1 MDDPADTGLRIFL
14 IGPMGSGKSA
24 VGKQLAK
31 LCKVP
36 FVDTDSEIERR
47 TGVDIPR
54 IFEEESEAGFRE
66 RERQV
71 IDELTQHSSIVLST
85 GGGAILL
92 PQNREVLRARGKVV
106 YLQTS
111 VSQQAARVRE
121 GKHRPLL
128 AGRDP
133 AQKLAELMQIRAPLY
148 ESTAHLTVRTDHR
161 HVRAV
166 AEQIVSQLG
175 L

>member
-1 MDDPADTGLRIFL
+1 MDDAADKGLRIFL

-31 LCKVP
+31 LYKVP
-36 FVDTDSEIERR
+36 FIDSDTEIERR

-54 IFEEESEAGFRE
+54 IFEQESETGFRE
-66 RERQV
+66 RERLV
-71 IDELTQHSSIVLST
+71 IDELTQRPEIVLST

-92 PQNREVLRARGKVV
+92 PENRAALRSRGRVV

-111 VSQQAARVRE
+111 VNQQAARVRE

-128 AGRDP
+128 VGGNP
-133 AQKLAELMQIRAPLY
+133 AQRLAELMLERAPLY
-148 ESTAHLTVRTDHR
+148 ESTAHLAVRTDHR

-166 AEQIVSQLG
+166 AEQIVRELG